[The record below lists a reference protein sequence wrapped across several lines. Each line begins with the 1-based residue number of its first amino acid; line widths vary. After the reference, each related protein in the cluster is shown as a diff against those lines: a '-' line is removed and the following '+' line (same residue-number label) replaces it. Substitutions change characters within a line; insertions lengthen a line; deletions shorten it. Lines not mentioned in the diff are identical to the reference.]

1 MTDPNNES
9 ERPTVVTAEVL
20 SGDTSPSRLSLT
32 WAMRLGAAA
41 LVLLVIVAVF
51 AGRYFD
57 FEEAIWIQHIEDEIQ
72 SWGSLS
78 VLASIGLMVVHSF
91 VPFPAEFIAIA
102 NGMLFGAVS
111 GILITWTGAM
121 LGAFAAFGLA
131 RLLGRPFVERLVRKN
146 EWQRIDGWTADQGW
160 QVLLISRFIP
170 VIAFNLINYAAG
182 LTQVSWFTFA
192 WTTGVGIL
200 PATILMV
207 LVGHNAELMTWEA
220 WLLLIACG
228 IVLWLVVRR
237 RLSSSTR
244 SISAGDKQ

>member
-1 MTDPNNES
+1 
-9 ERPTVVTAEVL
+9 
-20 SGDTSPSRLSLT
+20 
-32 WAMRLGAAA
+32 
-41 LVLLVIVAVF
+41 
-51 AGRYFD
+51 
-57 FEEAIWIQHIEDEIQ
+57 
-72 SWGSLS
+72 
-78 VLASIGLMVVHSF
+78 
-91 VPFPAEFIAIA
+91 
-102 NGMLFGAVS
+102 MLFGAVS

-131 RLLGRPFVERLVRKN
+131 RLLGRPFVERMVRKN
-146 EWQRIDGWTADQGW
+146 DWQRIDGWIADQGW